1 MTNRLRQPLI
11 LFASALMLCG
21 TAGWA
26 QHYRCDWSVADQGGG
41 VTSSASYR
49 STATAGQSAIGRT
62 AGTVYQTF
70 IGFWQID
77 TVSLGVREEDR
88 GPQTEPL
95 VTALYSPFP
104 NPCRSLPAI
113 RYSLAAEARV
123 TLRLFDLTG
132 RSVATLVNSVQ
143 QPGRYSP
150 QLVAADRTM
159 FSAGVYFL
167 KMRAGGYTAT
177 RKVVLE

>member
-1 MTNRLRQPLI
+1 
-11 LFASALMLCG
+11 MLCG
-21 TAGWA
+21 TAAWA
-26 QHYRCDWSVADQGGG
+26 QHYRCDWSAADQGGG

-49 STATAGQSAIGRT
+49 SAASAGQAAVGWTASA
-62 AGTVYQTF
+62 AYQSF

-77 TVSLGVREEDR
+77 TASLGVKEEKR
-88 GPQTEPL
+88 GSETGPL

-113 RYSLAAEARV
+113 RYSLAAETRV
-123 TLRLFDLTG
+123 SLQLFDLAG
-132 RSVATLVNSVQ
+132 RNVATLVNSVQ

-150 QLVAADRTM
+150 QLAAAGRTR

-167 KMRAGGYTAT
+167 KMRAGGYVAT